1 MFKGYVVISTVLFS
15 SMVSASLFIMAKD
28 FVSSWKKEW
37 PFSVSC
43 WFKLGFLSTLYFSFC
58 SAAACSSDDTA
69 GSCSFSEIRL
79 DFLCRRLYHLCCK
92 NGRKINFLCLT
103 IFCLLIKKR
112 QTLRKDNIMI
122 LRYTW
127 LFVTFLR
134 FLVSAIIFIG
144 IEIRFQKV
152 DKHGIL
158 NGV

>member
-15 SMVSASLFIMAKD
+15 SIASASLFIMAKD

-92 NGRKINFLCLT
+92 NGRKINFLCLI
-103 IFCLLIKKR
+103 IFCLLIK
-112 QTLRKDNIMI
+112 TLLKDNIMI

-127 LFVTFLR
+127 LFVTILR
-134 FLVSAIIFIG
+134 FLVSAIIFTG

-158 NGV
+158 KGV